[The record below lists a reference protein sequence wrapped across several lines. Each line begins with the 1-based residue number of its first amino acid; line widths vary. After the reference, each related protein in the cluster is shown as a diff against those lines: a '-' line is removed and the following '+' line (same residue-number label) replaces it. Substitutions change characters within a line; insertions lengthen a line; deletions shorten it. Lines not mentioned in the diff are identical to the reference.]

1 MNKSH
6 HSELFKLAD
15 ILGLEFEYNLKESFL
30 KEVDYTVFKIHNYF
44 PDLIVGIR
52 SIITKG
58 EIQFKRSGIKGME
71 GLMISFHNFFDD
83 GFESSSLV
91 EDKPSVS
98 ITPLHFAGEL
108 QLPINAHR
116 KQILLLISTSFLRSY
131 LGDEKDQFD
140 FLFKKES
147 HFFMEETMTL
157 EILEIVTQITQIETE
172 RKLSDYYFKLKAL
185 ELIYHLF
192 TNLSKRKISEH
203 QNINTFELKAIY
215 GVKELLLSKLD
226 SPTPIKLLVAKAAMN
241 EQKLRKLFIQVF
253 GMGIYNYFQHHR
265 MLEAARLLKV
275 EKCTVSEVGYRLG
288 FSNIS
293 HFGRVFEE
301 HFGMKPKKYSGV
313 NSL

>member
-1 MNKSH
+1 VNTGH
-6 HSELFKLAD
+6 HSELFQVAD
-15 ILGLEFEYNLKESFL
+15 ILGLDFEPGLKESFL

-58 EIQFKRSGIKGME
+58 EIQFKRTGIKEME

-98 ITPLHFAGEL
+98 ITPLHFASEF
-108 QLPINAHR
+108 QLPVNAHR
-116 KQILLLISTSFLRSY
+116 KQLLLLVSTSFLRGY
-131 LGDEKDQFD
+131 LGGEKDRFD

-157 EILEIVTQITQIETE
+157 EILEVVTQITRVKTE
-172 RKLSDYYFKLKAL
+172 RKLPDYYFKLKAM

-192 TNLSKRKISEH
+192 TTLSKRNISGH
-203 QNINTFELKAIY
+203 QNINAVELKAVY
-215 GVKELLLSKLD
+215 LVKEILLSKLD
-226 SPTPIKLLVAKAAMN
+226 SPAPIKSLVAKAAMN
-241 EQKLRKLFIQVF
+241 EQKLRKLFTQVF

-275 EKCTVSEVGYRLG
+275 EKRTVSDVGYQLG

-301 HFGMKPKKYSGV
+301 HFGMKPKKYSTV